1 MENMVFQAK
10 NQRDTGEQRRS
21 RSSRNYFD
29 SGSADFISRDIQ
41 ITAYKSGRDD
51 IREDHKRE
59 QRYLKGEVTV
69 YLSLVFILL
78 VSFAG
83 AMLESA
89 SLQNVKNYRRADMTR
104 AVESLFAEYQKE
116 LWENYGIFALEG
128 SYETGNYSENL
139 IMDRLA
145 YYGAG
150 GMEQEITRVQLL
162 TDQGASAFYDQ
173 VTAYMENKY
182 GLDKVKQLVGQT
194 DTWKAGEEAGKLYER
209 DGTKAEQDIQELLA
223 EKEGELAAQENPLSH
238 VAKLKSMPLLDL
250 IMPKEKNVS
259 AKHITL
265 SETLSHRKRNQGYG
279 DFSDVAAKKNTINKL
294 LFGEY
299 VLEHFQTA
307 SDSEEDG
314 ALDYEVEYIL
324 EGYASDRENLE
335 AVASKLLMIRF
346 VPDYAYIQTD
356 AEKKAEAKAAALALC
371 TVIGLPEIA
380 EGAAQGIL
388 LAWAYGEAIM
398 DLRTLLGDG
407 KVALV
412 KNADNWQLSLSGLM
426 QLGETQ
432 EAGESSNIDEG
443 MSYQEYLRMLLF
455 LKSQDETGM
464 RTLDMIEQN
473 LRGRHGQDFFRADAC
488 ISRIEFHSNCR
499 MRRGISY
506 DFPTYFGYN

>member
-1 MENMVFQAK
+1 MESMVFQAK
-10 NQRDTGEQRRS
+10 SQRDTDEQRRS
-21 RSSRNYFD
+21 RGGRNYFN
-29 SGSADFISRDIQ
+29 SGRTDFVSCHLQ
-41 ITAYKSGRDD
+41 IAAYKSGRDD

-116 LWENYGIFALEG
+116 LWEVYGIFALEG
-128 SYETGNYSENL
+128 SYETGNYNENL
-139 IMDRLA
+139 IMDRLT

-150 GMEQEITRVQLL
+150 GMEQEITRIQLL

-194 DTWKAGEEAGKLYER
+194 DTWKAGEEAGRLYER
-209 DGTKAEQDIQELLA
+209 DGAKTEQDVQELLA

-238 VAKLKSMPLLDL
+238 VAKLKNMPLLDL

-259 AKHITL
+259 AKHIML

-279 DFSDVAAKKNTINKL
+279 DFSDVAAQKSTISKL

-307 SDSEEDG
+307 SDDEESG
-314 ALDYEVEYIL
+314 ALDYELEYIL

-335 AVASKLLMIRF
+335 AVAGKLLLVRF

-356 AEKKAEAKAAALALC
+356 AEKKAEAEAAALALC

-398 DLRTLLGDG
+398 DLRILLGGG

-426 QLGETQ
+426 QLGETE
-432 EAGESSNIDEG
+432 EAGNSSDTEDG
-443 MSYQEYLRMLLF
+443 MTYQEYLRMLLF

-473 LRGRHGQDFFRADAC
+473 LKGRYGQEFFQADSC
-488 ISRIEFHSNCR
+488 ISRIEFRSNCR
-499 MRRGISY
+499 MRRGITY